1 MFGSLWRF
9 LVYRVLGGR
18 VLIGLTVLG
27 WLYRKVTGRRSTLA
41 QAPAPPA
48 VASTYPPG
56 NEDAPI
62 ATRTGR

>member
-27 WLYRKVTGRRSTLA
+27 WLYRKVTGRRAA
-41 QAPAPPA
+41 QQPPPY
-48 VASTYPPG
+48 SP
-56 NEDAPI
+56 
-62 ATRTGR
+62 TGTDPRRSRVEPR